1 MIGVPVRDTQS
12 RDTQKKSRL
21 CDNEESDWTDV
32 TTGQGAPWATI
43 SWERQWMDSFLE
55 PLEEMWWDV
64 TSTIRLIYMAKVN
77 GFSRCSFKI
86 VDF

>member
-43 SWERQWMDSFLE
+43 SWERQ
-55 PLEEMWWDV
+55 
-64 TSTIRLIYMAKVN
+64 
-77 GFSRCSFKI
+77 
-86 VDF
+86 